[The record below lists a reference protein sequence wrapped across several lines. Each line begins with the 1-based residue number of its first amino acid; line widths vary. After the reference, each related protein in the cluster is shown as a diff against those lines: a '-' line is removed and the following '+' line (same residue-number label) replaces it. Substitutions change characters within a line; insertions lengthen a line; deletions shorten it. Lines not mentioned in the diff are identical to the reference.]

1 MGAKI
6 IKKLSIGKP
15 PRFFLSPASPK
26 QLAQQPACAT
36 TPNSPP
42 HTSEAEMHRALPPP
56 FFEIKKCVY
65 RYDFIVTAR
74 RGNNTFAILSSP
86 RSAETIFVPFYRHRA
101 ARKQYF
107 CRFIVTARRGS
118 NISPNPLILMFAQA
132 LPCCFKLLCMLSFL
146 CALCRNDR

>member
-15 PRFFLSPASPK
+15 PRFFLSLESPK
-26 QLAQQPACAT
+26 QSAHQACLR
-36 TPNSPP
+36 NSII

-74 RGNNTFAILSSP
+74 RRNNIFAILSSP
-86 RSAETIFVPFYRHRA
+86 RGAGTIFLPFYRHRS
-101 ARKQYF
+101 ARKQYL

-118 NISPNPLILMFAQA
+118 NTFAVLSSPRGAGAISPNPLILMFARA
-132 LPCCFKLLCMLSFL
+132 LPCC
-146 CALCRNDR
+146 

>member
-1 MGAKI
+1 
-6 IKKLSIGKP
+6 
-15 PRFFLSPASPK
+15 
-26 QLAQQPACAT
+26 
-36 TPNSPP
+36 
-42 HTSEAEMHRALPPP
+42 MHRALPPP

-74 RGNNTFAILSSP
+74 RGNNIFAVLSSPCGAETILLPFYRHRAAREQYFCRFIVTVRRGNNIFAILSSP
-86 RSAETIFVPFYRHRA
+86 CGAETIFVPFYRRRA

-118 NISPNPLILMFAQA
+118 NISPNPLILMFARA
-132 LPCCFKLLCMLSFL
+132 PSCCFKLLCMLSFL